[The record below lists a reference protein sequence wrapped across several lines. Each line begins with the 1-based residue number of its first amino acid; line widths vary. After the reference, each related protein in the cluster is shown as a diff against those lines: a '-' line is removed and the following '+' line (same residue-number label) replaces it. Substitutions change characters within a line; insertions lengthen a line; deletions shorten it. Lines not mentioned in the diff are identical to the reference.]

1 MSVYDQLQSHGNK
14 IAVLVDPDKPTDN
27 TIIALAKDAQ
37 KAGVD
42 FFFVGGSL
50 LTNDN
55 MDSCIKLLKT
65 HSDIP
70 VIIFPGNSL
79 QLSKKADAF
88 LFLSLISSRN
98 PEMLIGRHVISA
110 PYLKLAG
117 LEVISTGY
125 MLIDSGK
132 PTTVSYMSNSLP
144 IPADK
149 NDIAL
154 CTAMAGEML
163 GMKMIFMDAGSGAYN
178 AIPAEMIAAVKGS
191 INVPLIIGGGLK
203 TPEMAVNALKAGADI
218 VVIGNSLE
226 KNPALL
232 ASFADAVH
240 QA

>member
-1 MSVYDQLQSHGNK
+1 
-14 IAVLVDPDKPTDN
+14 
-27 TIIALAKDAQ
+27 
-37 KAGVD
+37 
-42 FFFVGGSL
+42 
-50 LTNDN
+50 
-55 MDSCIKLLKT
+55 
-65 HSDIP
+65 
-70 VIIFPGNSL
+70 
-79 QLSKKADAF
+79 
-88 LFLSLISSRN
+88 
-98 PEMLIGRHVISA
+98 
-110 PYLKLAG
+110 
-117 LEVISTGY
+117 
-125 MLIDSGK
+125 
-132 PTTVSYMSNSLP
+132 MSNSIP